1 MTTINEQDLKNLKT
15 VKEYADEIGVS
26 PQRVYQMIKEGKV
39 EEFKID
45 NVSFIKV

>member
-26 PQRVYQMIKEGKV
+26 HQRVNQMIKEGKV

-45 NVSFIKV
+45 NFTFIKC

>member
-1 MTTINEQDLKNLKT
+1 MTTINEQELKNLKT

-45 NVSFIKV
+45 NVSFVKC